1 MKAIAPI
8 SHTSVLVAFLAVV
21 VGLLAIGVCVIAL
34 IRLKNA
40 ESARPMPPVPAES
53 RSTPLYSDLFPV
65 IIVQWLPQIPTPRT
79 FPPPNMM
86 KRWPSEA
93 NQAL

>member
-8 SHTSVLVAFLAVV
+8 SRTSVLVAFLAVA

-40 ESARPMPPVPAES
+40 DSARSMPPAPAES
-53 RSTPLYSDLFPV
+53 R
-65 IIVQWLPQIPTPRT
+65 
-79 FPPPNMM
+79 
-86 KRWPSEA
+86 
-93 NQAL
+93 